1 MSQFSSLLAAAVAYG
16 ETDPERPC
24 LIWEAT
30 TITYGDLIAAAR
42 YWTLHYRQHGVIRG
56 DRVGLYLAGGPAFL
70 GAYLGA
76 HLAGAAVVLINTQ
89 YRRVELD
96 HILGDSEPRVVVC
109 DAEGA
114 MHLGELA
121 ARPWA
126 QLLTDP
132 TRLKPALVELA
143 PGTLPHHRGEHTV
156 DDPGSMSDPE
166 GQLAAALEQH
176 APLSINEELPRPED
190 LAILAYTSG
199 TTGRSKG
206 AMLTHGGLIANSEAV
221 CTAWNWQASDRLL
234 LVLPLFHIHGLG
246 VGVHGTLLRGAS
258 LVLRPRFEPEE
269 TLATLRE
276 GRCTMFFGVPTIY
289 TRLIDTV
296 GAGEALRDAGKHVRL
311 FVSGSAALSPQTFA
325 DFAALAGQPIL
336 ERYGMTETG
345 MNLTNPY
352 AGERRP
358 GSVGGPFP
366 GQEARIVEVQSRQP
380 VSAGTIGEIQVRGPH
395 VFAGYWRNPA
405 ATAEVLGEDGWFST
419 GDLGHCSADGYYTI
433 TGRAKEL
440 IISGGYNIYPRE
452 VEEVL
457 LDHPGLAECAVFGL
471 PDATFG
477 EQVVAAVVPRD
488 PANPPTD
495 AELEHFCRERLA
507 AYKRPRQIR
516 LLTALPRNA
525 MGKVQK
531 HVLKQE
537 HAG

>member
-1 MSQFSSLLAAAVAYG
+1 MTQFSSLLAAARAWA

-24 LIWEAT
+24 VIWEQT
-30 TITYGDLIAAAR
+30 TLTYGALLAAAR
-42 YWTLHYRQHGVIRG
+42 QWALRYAHHGVIRG

-89 YRRVELD
+89 YRRVELA

-109 DAEGA
+109 EAEGA
-114 MHLGELA
+114 THLRELDE
-121 ARPWA
+121 RPWA
-126 QLLTDP
+126 EVQTDP
-132 TRLKPALVELA
+132 TQVKPAPVELA
-143 PGTLPHHRGEHTV
+143 TGATPHHSGEGAV
-156 DDPGSMSDPE
+156 DEAGSPSGVE
-166 GQLAAALEQH
+166 EQPVP
-176 APLSINEELPRPED
+176 APDEETPLPISEELPRAED

-206 AMLTHGGLIANSEAV
+206 AMLTHGCLVANSEAI

-258 LVLRPRFEPEE
+258 VMLRPRFEPEE

-296 GAGEALRDAGKHVRL
+296 GAGEALREAGKCVRL

-325 DFAALAGQPIL
+325 DFARLAGQPIL

-352 AGERRP
+352 TGERHP

-366 GQEARIVEVQSRQP
+366 GQEARIVEMQSRQP
-380 VSAGTIGEIQVRGPH
+380 VPAGTIGEIQVRGPH
-395 VFAGYWRNPA
+395 VFAGYWRNPT
-405 ATAEVLGEDGWFST
+405 ATAEVLAEDGWFST
-419 GDLGHCSADGYYTI
+419 GDLGHCSDDGYYTI

-457 LDHPGLAECAVFGL
+457 LDHPGVAECAVFGL

-488 PANPPTD
+488 PAHPPTHD
-495 AELEHFCRERLA
+495 ELEHFCREQLA